1 MRTNSFR
8 GTCWAFGA
16 LFAGLVAACSSQSR
30 PTQAAG
36 TQSTGPHAVSPTI
49 TSSGESGANTPPTT
63 VPPIPGGVYRTRITS
78 DEVLSLGGDDPSSA
92 GIWTLTVKPGT
103 FALECRPSTNPGED
117 CGHHLPTKTHPF
129 LVEVGQLRGDGT
141 TVWFVDDA
149 ALVAKLTGCDPH
161 SHSGCGAVDPY
172 RLAWQATGSGLQFSS
187 PVGHGNPAETVT
199 NWTAKPWIKIA

>member
-8 GTCWAFGA
+8 STHWAFGV
-16 LFAGLVAACSSQSR
+16 LLAGLVTACSSQSS

-36 TQSTGPHAVSPTI
+36 AQSTGPRSVLPTI
-49 TSSGESGANTPPTT
+49 SSSTESGANTPPTT

-78 DEVLSLGGDDPSSA
+78 DDVLSLGGDDLTNA
-92 GIWTLTVKPGT
+92 GIWTLTVKAGT
-103 FALECRPSTNPGED
+103 FALECRPLSNPGED

-129 LVEVGQLRGDGT
+129 LVEVGQLRGDRT

-149 ALVAKLTGCDPH
+149 SLAAKLTGCNPNSD
-161 SHSGCGAVDPY
+161 CGAVGPY
-172 RLAWQATGSGLQFSS
+172 RHGWQATGSGLRFSNYAD
-187 PVGHGNPAETVT
+187 PGNPAETIS